1 MVMREGSVTGGK
13 ESVHKKRS
21 GSGEGRPRSRLH
33 HLLHLHHLLRLEH
46 VSAIIEQGQLV
57 AHNNLASVE
66 GLKGAIGLGKPVNKS
81 RLALFFSRH

>member
-1 MVMREGSVTGGK
+1 MREGSITGGK

-21 GSGEGRPRSRLH
+21 GSGEGRPSSRLN

-66 GLKGAIGLGKPVNKS
+66 GLQGGIGLGKPVNKS